1 MCSRGCYEEST
12 MIFRKS
18 SNLVEGTS
26 LEDMRLDELP
36 EALTRTFELLEDDV
50 LVIDND
56 DAPIFQ
62 SEGIASLNIL
72 KDSVLYGDE
81 ILAIVRAVRRT
92 GKPHQGIVE
101 IARGPIGEGKRKIK
115 IAVTTLDEDTTLI
128 LINDESEKS
137 RVDAIRRD
145 FIANI
150 SHELKT
156 PIGALSLLSEAISQA
171 KDEPE
176 AMERFASRIKA
187 EAKRL
192 EDLVKEI
199 INLSRLQG
207 EDPLTDPH
215 PVELHEVVREAI
227 SQAETSAEARSID
240 VINQS
245 GKSVEAWVRGDRDQ
259 LIMAVHNLIENAINY
274 SPERTRVAV
283 EVKRID
289 GLVEI
294 DVVDQGIGIKE
305 EDLERIFERF
315 YRVDPARSRETG
327 GTGLGLSIVKHVAQN
342 HGGEVKVW
350 SKVGVGSTFALRLP
364 EVDPDSMEE
373 NRK

>member
-1 MCSRGCYEEST
+1 
-12 MIFRKS
+12 MIFRKVSTITPQTSDAES
-18 SNLVEGTS
+18 SIS
-26 LEDMRLDELP
+26 D
-36 EALTRTFELLEDDV
+36 ALLRTFELLEDDV
-50 LVIDND
+50 LVIDTED
-56 DAPIFQ
+56 SPVFQ
-62 SEGIASLNIL
+62 SSGIATLNII
-72 KDSVLYGDE
+72 KDSRVQIDE

-92 GKPHQGIVE
+92 GKSHQGLIEVP
-101 IARGPIGEGKRKIK
+101 RGPIGKGKRRIK
-115 IAVTTLDEDTTLI
+115 IAVTGLDEDLILI

-171 KDEPE
+171 KDDPA
-176 AMERFASRIKA
+176 AMERFASRIKS

-192 EDLVKEI
+192 EDLVREI

-215 PVELHEVVREAI
+215 PIEMGEVVDQAI
-227 SQAETSAEARSID
+227 AQAETNAESRQIHVERSDQI
-240 VINQS
+240 
-245 GKSVEAWVRGDRDQ
+245 EAWVLGDREQ
-259 LIMAVHNLIENAINY
+259 LIMAVHNLVENAINY
-274 SPERTRVAV
+274 SPEGTRVSV
-283 EVKRID
+283 ELKVMS
-289 GLVEI
+289 GLVEV

-327 GTGLGLSIVKHVAQN
+327 GTGLGLSIVKHVALN

-364 EVDPDSMEE
+364 GVEHQTSELEV
-373 NRK
+373 

>member
-1 MCSRGCYEEST
+1 

-18 SNLVEGTS
+18 QTVESEEIRNLDGAV
-26 LEDMRLDELP
+26 LP
-36 EALTRTFELLEDDV
+36 DALLRIFELLEDDV
-50 LVIDND
+50 LVIDTED
-56 DAPIFQ
+56 SPIFQ
-62 SEGIASLNIL
+62 SPGISTLNIL
-72 KDSVLYGDE
+72 KDSRLDGDE

-92 GKPHQGIVE
+92 RAPHQGLIE
-101 IARGPIGEGKRKIK
+101 IPRGPFGKGKRKIK
-115 IAVTTLDEDTTLI
+115 IAVTSLDEDSILI
-128 LINDESEKS
+128 LINDESEKA

-171 KDEPE
+171 KDDPE
-176 AMERFASRIKA
+176 AMERFANRIKS

-192 EDLVKEI
+192 EDLVREI

-215 PVELHEVVREAI
+215 PIEMGAVVNEAI
-227 SQAETSAEARSID
+227 AQAETNAESRQITVERGD
-240 VINQS
+240 
-245 GKSVEAWVRGDRDQ
+245 KHEAWVLGDRQQ
-259 LIMAVHNLIENAINY
+259 LIMAVHNLVENAINY
-274 SPERTRVAV
+274 SPEGTRVSV
-283 EVKRID
+283 ELKSVGDVIE
-289 GLVEI
+289 V

-305 EDLERIFERF
+305 TDLERIFERF

-350 SKVGVGSTFALRLP
+350 SKIGVGSTFALRLP
-364 EVDPDSMEE
+364 SVDPASIESGE
-373 NRK
+373 RS

>member
-1 MCSRGCYEEST
+1 

-18 SNLVEGTS
+18 QTVESDEIRNLDGAV
-26 LEDMRLDELP
+26 LP
-36 EALTRTFELLEDDV
+36 DALLRIFELLEDDV
-50 LVIDND
+50 LVIDTED
-56 DAPIFQ
+56 SPIFQ
-62 SEGIASLNIL
+62 SPGISTLNIL
-72 KDSVLYGDE
+72 KDSRLDGDE

-92 GKPHQGIVE
+92 RAPHQGLIE
-101 IARGPIGEGKRKIK
+101 IPRGPFGKGKRKIK
-115 IAVTTLDEDTTLI
+115 IAVTSLDEDSILI
-128 LINDESEKS
+128 LINDESEKA

-171 KDEPE
+171 KDDHE
-176 AMERFASRIKA
+176 AMERFANRIKS

-192 EDLVKEI
+192 EDLVREI

-215 PVELHEVVREAI
+215 PIEMGAVVNEAI
-227 SQAETSAEARSID
+227 AQAETNAESRQITVERGD
-240 VINQS
+240 
-245 GKSVEAWVRGDRDQ
+245 KHEAWVLGDRQQ

-274 SPERTRVAV
+274 SPEGTRVSV
-283 EVKRID
+283 ELKSVGDVIE
-289 GLVEI
+289 V

-305 EDLERIFERF
+305 TDLERIFERF

-364 EVDPDSMEE
+364 GVVPASIESEE
-373 NRK
+373 RS

>member
-1 MCSRGCYEEST
+1 

-18 SNLVEGTS
+18 ATTEMAYGS
-26 LEDMRLDELP
+26 LPSSDEDLP
-36 EALTRTFELLEDDV
+36 ASLLRTFELLEDEV
-50 LVIDND
+50 LVVDSGD
-56 DAPIFQ
+56 SPLFQ
-62 SEGIASLNIL
+62 SPGIATLN
-72 KDSVLYGDE
+72 VLREGRLDGDE
-81 ILAIVRAVRRT
+81 VLAIVRAVRRT
-92 GKPHQGIVE
+92 GKPHQGLIE
-101 IARGPIGEGKRKIK
+101 IPRGPIGQGRRKIK
-115 IAVTTLDEDTTLI
+115 IAVTLLDEDNVII

-171 KDEPE
+171 KDDPE
-176 AMERFASRIKA
+176 AMERFASRIKS

-192 EDLVKEI
+192 EDLVREI

-215 PVELHEVVREAI
+215 PIEMGEVVKEAI
-227 SQAETSAEARSID
+227 SQAETNAEARNID
-240 VINQS
+240 VVRS
-245 GKSVEAWVRGDRDQ
+245 DKREAWVLGDRDQ

-274 SPERTRVAV
+274 SPERTKVAI
-283 EVKRID
+283 EVKLDDAI
-289 GLVEI
+289 VEI
-294 DVVDQGIGIKE
+294 DVIDQGIGIKE
-305 EDLERIFERF
+305 DDLERIFERF

-364 EVDPDSMEE
+364 SIDRDSSD
-373 NRK
+373 R

>member
-1 MCSRGCYEEST
+1 
-12 MIFRKS
+12 MIFRKGAEVEISESPDS
-18 SNLVEGTS
+18 STVKQ
-26 LEDMRLDELP
+26 LP
-36 EALTRTFELLEDDV
+36 EALLRTFELLEDEV
-50 LVIDND
+50 LVVDTED
-56 DAPIFQ
+56 SPIFQ
-62 SEGIASLNIL
+62 SSGISSLNIVREGRL
-72 KDSVLYGDE
+72 EGDE

-92 GKPHQGIVE
+92 GKPHQGMIE
-101 IARGPIGEGKRKIK
+101 IPRGPIGQGRRKIK
-115 IAVTTLDEDTTLI
+115 IAVTSLDEDRIII

-171 KDEPE
+171 KDDPA
-176 AMERFASRIKA
+176 AMERFASRIKS

-192 EDLVKEI
+192 EDLVREI

-207 EDPLTDPH
+207 EDPLSDPH
-215 PVELHEVVREAI
+215 PIEMGEVVKEAI
-227 SQAETSAEARSID
+227 SQAETSAEARNID
-240 VINQS
+240 VLRS
-245 GKSVEAWVRGDRDQ
+245 DKREAWVLGDRDQ

-274 SPERTRVAV
+274 SPEGTKVAI
-283 EVKRID
+283 EVKID
-289 GLVEI
+289 DSIVEI
-294 DVVDQGIGIKE
+294 DVIDQGIGIKE
-305 EDLERIFERF
+305 DDLERIFERF

-364 EVDPDSMEE
+364 SIDRVSSEI
-373 NRK
+373 

>member
-1 MCSRGCYEEST
+1 

-18 SNLVEGTS
+18 PTVA
-26 LEDMRLDELP
+26 P
-36 EALTRTFELLEDDV
+36 EEIISFDGAVLSDALLSTFELLEDDV
-50 LVIDND
+50 LVIDTE

-62 SEGIASLNIL
+62 SPGISTLNII
-72 KDSVLYGDE
+72 KDSRLVGDE

-92 GKPHQGIVE
+92 RVPHQGLIE
-101 IARGPIGEGKRKIK
+101 IPRGPFGKGKRKIK
-115 IAVTTLDEDTTLI
+115 IALTALDEDSILI
-128 LINDESEKS
+128 LINDESEKA

-156 PIGALSLLSEAISQA
+156 PIGALSLLSEAISHA
-171 KDEPE
+171 KDDPE
-176 AMERFASRIKA
+176 AMERFANRIKS

-192 EDLVKEI
+192 EDLVREI

-215 PVELHEVVREAI
+215 PIEMGAVVNEAI
-227 SQAETSAEARSID
+227 AQGETNAESRQITVERSD
-240 VINQS
+240 
-245 GKSVEAWVRGDRDQ
+245 KHEAWVLGDREQ

-274 SPERTRVAV
+274 SPEGTRVSVELKSVDDVV
-283 EVKRID
+283 EV
-289 GLVEI
+289 

-305 EDLERIFERF
+305 ADLERIFERF

-364 EVDPDSMEE
+364 SVEGMSNESEE
-373 NRK
+373 RS

>member
-1 MCSRGCYEEST
+1 

-18 SNLVEGTS
+18 SPPQAGAS
-26 LEDMRLDELP
+26 LEEVALDPLP
-36 EALTRTFELLEDDV
+36 ESLIRTFELLEDDV

-62 SEGIASLNIL
+62 SEGISSLNIL
-72 KDSVLYGDE
+72 KDSVLHGDE

-101 IARGPIGEGKRKIK
+101 IARGPIGEGRRKIK
-115 IAVTTLDEDTTLI
+115 IAVTTLDEDMTLI

-176 AMERFASRIKA
+176 AMERFASRIKS

-215 PVELHEVVREAI
+215 PVELHDVVREAI
-227 SQAETSAEARSID
+227 SQAETSAEARNID
-240 VINQS
+240 VINES
-245 GKSVEAWVRGDRDQ
+245 GKNVEAWVQGDRDQ

-283 EVKRID
+283 EVKRTD
-289 GLVEI
+289 GLVEV
-294 DVVDQGIGIKE
+294 DVVDQGIGIKD

-315 YRVDPARSRETG
+315 YRADPARSRETG

-364 EVDPDSMEE
+364 EVNPDSLDESRRLE
-373 NRK
+373 R

>member
-1 MCSRGCYEEST
+1 
-12 MIFRKS
+12 MIFRRS
-18 SNLVEGTS
+18 TEAETS
-26 LEDMRLDELP
+26 DSLDASALQDLP
-36 EALTRTFELLEDDV
+36 EPLLRTFELLEDEV
-50 LVIDND
+50 LVIDTED
-56 DAPIFQ
+56 SPIFQ
-62 SEGIASLNIL
+62 SAGIATLNIVREGRL
-72 KDSVLYGDE
+72 DGDE

-92 GKPHQGIVE
+92 GKPHQGLIE
-101 IARGPIGEGKRKIK
+101 IPRGPIGQGRRKIK
-115 IAVTTLDEDTTLI
+115 IAVTALDEDSVII

-171 KDEPE
+171 KDDPA
-176 AMERFASRIKA
+176 AMERFAFRIKS

-215 PVELHEVVREAI
+215 PIEMGEVVKEAM
-227 SQAETSAEARSID
+227 SQAETSAEARNID
-240 VINQS
+240 VLRS
-245 GKSVEAWVRGDRDQ
+245 DKREAWVRGDRDQ

-274 SPERTRVAV
+274 SPERTKVV
-283 EVKRID
+283 IEVKVDDSI
-289 GLVEI
+289 VEI
-294 DVVDQGIGIKE
+294 DVIDQGIGIKE
-305 EDLERIFERF
+305 DDLERIFERF

-364 EVDPDSMEE
+364 SIDRASSEI
-373 NRK
+373 